1 MWGIAV
7 IIAAC
12 CLAFGAADAASK
24 LYEKK
29 KLEKSTSTEDLTQRN
44 DEIIAAQNSGQYHE
58 TKETSQ

>member
-24 LYEKK
+24 LHEKK
-29 KLEKSTSTEDLTQRN
+29 KLEKFVSNEDLAQN
-44 DEIIAAQNSGQYHE
+44 NNKIINAQNSEQYSE

>member
-29 KLEKSTSTEDLTQRN
+29 KLEKFVSNEDLAQN
-44 DEIIAAQNSGQYHE
+44 NNKIINAQNSEQYSE

>member
-29 KLEKSTSTEDLTQRN
+29 KLEKFVSNEDLAQN
-44 DEIIAAQNSGQYHE
+44 NNEIINTQNPEQYSE

>member
-29 KLEKSTSTEDLTQRN
+29 KLKKFVSNEDLAQN
-44 DEIIAAQNSGQYHE
+44 NNEIINAQNPEQYSE

>member
-29 KLEKSTSTEDLTQRN
+29 KLEKSTSTEDLAQSN
-44 DEIIAAQNSGQYHE
+44 DEIINAQNSGQYHE
-58 TKETSQ
+58 TKEASQ

>member
-24 LYEKK
+24 LHAKK
-29 KLEKSTSTEDLTQRN
+29 KLEKSASTEDLTQNN
-44 DEIIAAQNSGQYHE
+44 DKIIAAQTSEQYCE
-58 TKETSQ
+58 TKENSQ

>member
-24 LYEKK
+24 LHAKK
-29 KLEKSTSTEDLTQRN
+29 RLEKFISTEDLAQNN
-44 DEIIAAQNSGQYHE
+44 DEIIAAQNPEQYRE

>member
-24 LYEKK
+24 LHAKK
-29 KLEKSTSTEDLTQRN
+29 KLEKSTSTEDLTQSN
-44 DEIIAAQNSGQYHE
+44 DEIITAQTSEQYCE
-58 TKETSQ
+58 TKENSQ

>member
-24 LYEKK
+24 LHEKK
-29 KLEKSTSTEDLTQRN
+29 KLEKSASTEDLTQSN
-44 DEIIAAQNSGQYHE
+44 DEIINAQNPR
-58 TKETSQ
+58 TIL

>member
-24 LYEKK
+24 LHEKK
-29 KLEKSTSTEDLTQRN
+29 KLEKSTSTEDLTQSN

-58 TKETSQ
+58 TKETSR

>member
-29 KLEKSTSTEDLTQRN
+29 KLEKSTSTEDLTQSN
-44 DEIIAAQNSGQYHE
+44 DEIINAQNSGQYHE
-58 TKETSQ
+58 TKEASQ